1 MAEMGAR
8 TLTVLRDAVLLALS
22 LALASVTAGCAVQT
36 VEEDEEELVA
46 EIAEAE
52 AELHEGTDVGE
63 LTIGI
68 AAVSSDVS
76 GRDEGSD
83 PEPEPWEPPGGTVDG
98 DGDPPDPGDPY
109 AAETKSSV
117 K

>member
-1 MAEMGAR
+1 MGAR
-8 TLTVLRDAVLLALS
+8 TLTVVRDAVLLALS
-22 LALASVTAGCAVQT
+22 LALASATAGCAVQT
-36 VEEDEEELVA
+36 VETDEDEAELVA

-83 PEPEPWEPPGGTVDG
+83 PEPEPWEPPGGAVDG
-98 DGDPPDPGDPY
+98 EGDPPDPGDPY